1 MTARAFVRR
10 PLVAGIIGAASIAL
24 PGGALYLYGAAP
36 HAAETGGEATAMT
49 APPLAAAATK
59 ASVTRGGELPDFTVL
74 VDQQGPA
81 VVNISVQAG
90 TKTSARGP
98 AMPGLDP
105 DDPFQQ
111 FFRGFP
117 GQGHGAM
124 PMRGEGSGFIVS
136 EDGVILTNA
145 HVVAD
150 ADKVKVKLKDRREF
164 EAKVLGQ
171 DEASDVAVLKI
182 DAQHLPTVRLG
193 NPADLKVG
201 EWVVAIGAPFGF
213 DNSVTAGIV
222 SALGRNLPDDAYVP
236 FIQTDVAVNP
246 GNSGGPLF
254 NLAGEVVGI
263 NSQIYSRSGGYQ
275 GVSFAI
281 PIDVAMNVSRQLQA
295 NGHVT
300 RGRLGVGIQEVDDA
314 LAGTF
319 GLDTPRGA
327 LVTSVEPDSPAAAA
341 GLEAGDVILAFGKR
355 PVETAGQLP
364 SMVAAS
370 TPGKAVELEIW
381 RDKASRKVSIRP
393 GSKDS
398 GEVVANADASPESG
412 RLGLMVR
419 PLSAEEQREI
429 DVTDG
434 LVVEDAN
441 GAAAEAG
448 IRRGDVV
455 LSANGK
461 PTHSVED
468 LRKVVSG
475 AKKNVALLVQRGDA
489 RIFVPVQLG

>member
-1 MTARAFVRR
+1 
-10 PLVAGIIGAASIAL
+10 
-24 PGGALYLYGAAP
+24 
-36 HAAETGGEATAMT
+36 
-49 APPLAAAATK
+49 
-59 ASVTRGGELPDFTVL
+59 
-74 VDQQGPA
+74 
-81 VVNISVQAG
+81 
-90 TKTSARGP
+90 
-98 AMPGLDP
+98 
-105 DDPFQQ
+105 
-111 FFRGFP
+111 
-117 GQGHGAM
+117 
-124 PMRGEGSGFIVS
+124 
-136 EDGVILTNA
+136 
-145 HVVAD
+145 
-150 ADKVKVKLKDRREF
+150 
-164 EAKVLGQ
+164 
-171 DEASDVAVLKI
+171 
-182 DAQHLPTVRLG
+182 
-193 NPADLKVG
+193 
-201 EWVVAIGAPFGF
+201 
-213 DNSVTAGIV
+213 
-222 SALGRNLPDDAYVP
+222 
-236 FIQTDVAVNP
+236 
-246 GNSGGPLF
+246 
-254 NLAGEVVGI
+254 
-263 NSQIYSRSGGYQ
+263 
-275 GVSFAI
+275 
-281 PIDVAMNVSRQLQA
+281 
-295 NGHVT
+295 
-300 RGRLGVGIQEVDDA
+300 A

-381 RDKASRKVSIRP
+381 RDKSSRKVSIRP

>member
-36 HAAETGGEATAMT
+36 HAAETGDGATAMT
-49 APPLAAAATK
+49 VSPSAVVATK
-59 ASVTRGGELPDFTVL
+59 ATVGRGGELPDFTVL

>member
-36 HAAETGGEATAMT
+36 HAAETGDGATAMT
-49 APPLAAAATK
+49 VSPSAVVATK
-59 ASVTRGGELPDFTVL
+59 ATVGRGGELPDFTVL

-370 TPGKAVELEIW
+370 TPGKEVELEIW